1 MATIFWAVLLANV
14 ASYVLVDTIKDAL
27 LTYQRRKRKKEM
39 DEFFEILDQ
48 QLEDEY
54 ADDEDDEDWE
64 ESEKK

>member
-27 LTYQRRKRKKEM
+27 LTYQRRKRKKQI

>member
-27 LTYQRRKRKKEM
+27 LTYQRRKRKKQM